1 MTGRRVACAGL
12 AIALGV
18 LVAEPGTAQTTP
30 DQLRPTLDLLGDFD
44 YAVRM
49 EASRTLRRAPPE
61 VAVPLLVETVSQ
73 HPDSYVQFRA
83 IGLLDGF
90 GDPRS
95 RSVFEEALASP
106 NDRVRAVAY
115 DYFEQEPD
123 RGVIPK
129 LLTAFDTETSDVR
142 APGSDAGPG
151 GPRRERCGSRAFDP

>member
-1 MTGRRVACAGL
+1 M
-12 AIALGV
+12 
-18 LVAEPGTAQTTP
+18 
-30 DQLRPTLDLLGDFD
+30 
-44 YAVRM
+44 
-49 EASRTLRRAPPE
+49 
-61 VAVPLLVETVSQ
+61 PLLVETVSQ

-83 IGLLDGF
+83 IVLLDGF

-129 LLTAFDTETSDVR
+129 LLTAFDTETSEFVR
-142 APGSDAGPG
+142 PAADAGPG
-151 GPRRERCGSRAFDP
+151 GPRRGRCGSRAFDP